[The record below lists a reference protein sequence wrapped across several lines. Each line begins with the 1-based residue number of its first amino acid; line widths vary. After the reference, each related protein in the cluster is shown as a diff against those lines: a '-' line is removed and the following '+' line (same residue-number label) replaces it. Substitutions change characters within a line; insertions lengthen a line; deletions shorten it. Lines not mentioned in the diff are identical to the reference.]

1 MLKEFSKT
9 NAVTGVHSM
18 PLIPFLTDNTEN
30 LESLY
35 NGASRCGAK
44 YLLPGFLY
52 LKGDTRQ
59 SFFDY
64 LFQYHPQL
72 VAPMNR
78 LFTDREA
85 YKQHRIPVYR
95 EIRRLA
101 VKYRMTSNYMKEVRG
116 KMNAGKS
123 DFAQNSGS
131 KFVGGDEGEQLDFFS
146 LNV

>member
-1 MLKEFSKT
+1 MVRPTAVQNTFSR
-9 NAVTGVHSM
+9 
-18 PLIPFLTDNTEN
+18 D
-30 LESLY
+30 
-35 NGASRCGAK
+35 
-44 YLLPGFLY
+44 FLY

-78 LFTDREA
+78 LFMELEA

-95 EIRRLA
+95 EIRSLA

-123 DFAQNSGS
+123 DFAQNCGC
-131 KFVGGDEGEQLDFFS
+131 KFVSGDEGEQLDFFS